1 MVKSLNEELSQLNS
15 SILSNKKD
23 SEDKILKLE
32 YDITEERKFNSTRKD
47 MTTKLEHKMS
57 EVTVEKELLKE
68 KIKNLENALNVLL
81 QEKVTLES
89 KINKYYRLTPPW
101 AY

>member
-1 MVKSLNEELSQLNS
+1 
-15 SILSNKKD
+15 
-23 SEDKILKLE
+23 
-32 YDITEERKFNSTRKD
+32 

-81 QEKVTLES
+81 QEKVRLES
-89 KINKYYRLTPPW
+89 KINKYYRLNPPGHTS
-101 AY
+101 YSRPTVYMRYYP